1 MLQHGTKGVPFADR
15 GLTCSTGKKE
25 SSTSTTIQIGESKNC
40 VEIDTLI
47 EYNTNTLMIGLTDDL
62 PVNTLYGLQFILQAQ
77 IIPDYDQELATSL
90 LFDEKKKF
98 DLDLEHPQI
107 LTVEHIIQL
116 AEHFMETSEGDT
128 EH

>member
-1 MLQHGTKGVPFADR
+1 MLQHGTKGVLFADR

-62 PVNTLYGLQFILQAQ
+62 PVDTLYGLPFILQAQ
-77 IIPDYDQELATSL
+77 ITPDYDQELATSL
-90 LFDEKKKF
+90 LFDEKF

-107 LTVEHIIQL
+107 LTVEHIIQ
-116 AEHFMETSEGDT
+116 
-128 EH
+128 

>member
-1 MLQHGTKGVPFADR
+1 
-15 GLTCSTGKKE
+15 
-25 SSTSTTIQIGESKNC
+25 
-40 VEIDTLI
+40 
-47 EYNTNTLMIGLTDDL
+47 MIGLTDDL

-90 LFDEKKKF
+90 LFDEKEKEKF
-98 DLDLEHPQI
+98 DPDLEHPQI
-107 LTVEHIIQL
+107 LTVEHIIQW

>member
-90 LFDEKKKF
+90 LFDEKF
-98 DLDLEHPQI
+98 DLALEHPQI
-107 LTVEHIIQL
+107 LTIEHIIQW